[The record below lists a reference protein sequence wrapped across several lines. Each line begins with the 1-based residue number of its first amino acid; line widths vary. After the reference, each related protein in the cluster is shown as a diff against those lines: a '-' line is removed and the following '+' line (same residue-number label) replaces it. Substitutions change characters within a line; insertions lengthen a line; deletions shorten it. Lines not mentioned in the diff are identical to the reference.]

1 MELSLIEIISLLI
14 VFVSL
19 LLATFLFT
27 MKAGNYKSNLLLA
40 LFLVVSAQ
48 DSDSIFIAQFVYPS
62 YPAAGLFINSTLM
75 LKLPLFYL
83 YILSV
88 IYFDFKLNWRHLL
101 HAVPFLLIN
110 IILIP
115 GFYSRDFAGQME
127 YVNYSSLSDRPFEI
141 QLSYILFHIQI
152 AGYFIASFLAV
163 IKYRKLLLE
172 NFSNANLF
180 HYKWLFQFIMIF
192 GFLALVA
199 SLKNLFMFIKA
210 EEAYNYSVVITSFI
224 ALAYIIWMVLRAM
237 RHPEFF
243 RGIDS
248 KLQLVKSMIKESDT
262 YKVVAGEDNN
272 LSEEAAE
279 KAVLLND
286 HMATSEPYLDP
297 SLSIYEL
304 AKQIN
309 IPVKDLSLLINH
321 DLNQHFFD
329 FVNGYRIKKAMQIL
343 RDPGRK
349 EFTVLE
355 ILYEV
360 GFNSK
365 SSFNTAFKKY
375 TQITPTEYRKK
386 YLQSAA

>member
-1 MELSLIEIISLLI
+1 ME
-14 VFVSL
+14 F
-19 LLATFLFT
+19 
-27 MKAGNYKSNLLLA
+27 
-40 LFLVVSAQ
+40 
-48 DSDSIFIAQFVYPS
+48 
-62 YPAAGLFINSTLM
+62 
-75 LKLPLFYL
+75 
-83 YILSV
+83 
-88 IYFDFKLNWRHLL
+88 
-101 HAVPFLLIN
+101 
-110 IILIP
+110 
-115 GFYSRDFAGQME
+115 
-127 YVNYSSLSDRPFEI
+127 VNYNSLSDRPFEI
-141 QLSYILFHIQI
+141 QLSYILVQIQI
-152 AGYFIASFLAV
+152 AVYFIASFLAV
-163 IKYRKLLLE
+163 NKYRKLLLE
-172 NFSNANLF
+172 NFSNARLF
-180 HYKWLFQFIMIF
+180 HYKWLFQFIVVF
-192 GFLALVA
+192 AFVAFVAL
-199 SLKNLFMFIKA
+199 LKNLFMFMKI
-210 EEAYNYSVVITSFI
+210 EWAYNYSVVIMSFI

-248 KLQLVKSMIKESDT
+248 KLQLVKSMVKKAGT
-262 YKVVAGEDNN
+262 YKVDVGKDNN
-272 LSEEAAE
+272 PGEEE
-279 KAVLLND
+279 TKKVILLND
-286 HMATSEPYLDP
+286 YMAASEPYLDP

-365 SSFNTAFKKY
+365 SSFNTAFKRY
-375 TQITPTEYRKK
+375 THLTPTEYRKK